1 IPASWISRKSPSTR
15 HRGFNPADICTSETA
30 NTGHL
35 VFGTLHTNT
44 AVSTVSRIVDMF
56 PAEQQNQIR
65 SVLADILK
73 AVVAQTLCRRI
84 GGGRVAVLEILVTD
98 TGICNLIRDNKLHQ
112 ILSAMQM
119 GRARGNRVLNEEL
132 SRLVEEKIVSQEEAM
147 TKAADKADL
156 ADKFKNIGEATA

>member
-1 IPASWISRKSPSTR
+1 MAL
-15 HRGFNPADICTSETA
+15 ALETA

-73 AVVAQTLCRRI
+73 GVVAQTLCKRI
-84 GGGRVAVLEILVTD
+84 GGGRVAALEILVTD
-98 TGICNLIRDNKLHQ
+98 TGICSLIRDNKMHQ

-132 SRLVEEKIVSQEEAM
+132 CRLVQEKIVAPEEVM
-147 TKAADKADL
+147 SKAADKADL
-156 ADKFKNIGEATA
+156 TDKLKAIGMAKA